1 MKRIITFTLL
11 ITGFSVAA
19 EAPSL
24 PAADITASDIQAFL
38 KALPRDKVSDLP
50 IRVVDV
56 GGYHVGVFGVLRPK
70 SVKQEANLHHTK
82 VTEVYQILDGA
93 GTLVTGGTL
102 INAHSTA
109 NGAGEQGTGIQ
120 DGVSRRVSKGDIIII
135 PGYTPHWFSNIESD
149 LTYLITRPDPEGK
162 MKLK

>member
-1 MKRIITFTLL
+1 MKKIISFTLL
-11 ITGFSVAA
+11 LTGFSAA
-19 EAPSL
+19 AQAPPL
-24 PAADITASDIQAFL
+24 PATDITATDIQAFL
-38 KALPRDKVSDLP
+38 KALPRDRVSDLP
-50 IRVVDV
+50 IRTVDV

-93 GTLVTGGTL
+93 GTLVTGGKL
-102 INAHSTA
+102 INAHPTA
-109 NGAGEQGTGIQ
+109 NGGGEQGTGIQ
-120 DGVSRRVSKGDIIII
+120 DGVSRRVSKGDVIII

-162 MKLK
+162 LKLK